1 MIVTM
6 KERITKKGEVYYIP
20 IPKWIIDSKYFG
32 MGENVVVKLS
42 KLADSRTIRKKE
54 VIIEM

>member
-1 MIVTM
+1 M